1 MITIIEENR
10 ILIITEDE
18 LDNSMKY
25 SKNIDI
31 LKIEIDK
38 KAIQE
43 LNRRFKEK
51 YSYIFF
57 TKECIYGKELIN
69 FVPSYFM
76 DNLKNKL

>member
-31 LKIEIDK
+31 LKIEID
-38 KAIQE
+38 
-43 LNRRFKEK
+43 
-51 YSYIFF
+51 
-57 TKECIYGKELIN
+57 
-69 FVPSYFM
+69 
-76 DNLKNKL
+76 

>member
-38 KAIQE
+38 KDLQE
-43 LNRRFKEK
+43 LIR
-51 YSYIFF
+51 
-57 TKECIYGKELIN
+57 
-69 FVPSYFM
+69 
-76 DNLKNKL
+76 

>member
-51 YSYIFF
+51 YIYIFF
-57 TKECIYGKELIN
+57 TNNNYN
-69 FVPSYFM
+69 
-76 DNLKNKL
+76 